1 MRRAAL
7 LGFALLLVARAAL
20 ADGAPVLEVP
30 LPDEAAPAAGED
42 WSDED
47 DWLFEEGPDPA
58 ERDDIEGSNR
68 AVFGFNEGFYRYL
81 ADPVTRGF
89 EWLVPEPGRRAI
101 HRFFLN
107 LESPAIFANDVLQL
121 APLDATKTLTRF
133 AVNTTVGVVGLFDVA
148 TPLGIERHETDFG
161 ETLAVYGTPAGSYVV
176 IPILGPSTA
185 RDTFGEVV
193 DALLH
198 PAVWFASPA
207 QQVVLRTSGGLS
219 AYDVEK
225 ERLDAL
231 RATSVDFY
239 AAIRGA
245 YLLDRD
251 ARVGARTAGRWWR
264 GEEEPKRAAAP
275 APSSSP
281 PPRQAASRPPSCRP

>member
-1 MRRAAL
+1 LRLAAT
-7 LGFALLLVARAAL
+7 LGFGLLFAARAGL
-20 ADGAPVLEVP
+20 ADGAPAEGAPVP
-30 LPDEAAPAAGED
+30 EEAAPAAEES
-42 WSDED
+42 WADED

-58 ERDDIEGSNR
+58 ERDEIEGSNR

-101 HRFFLN
+101 HRVFLN
-107 LESPAIFANDVLQL
+107 LDSPAIFVNDVLQL

-133 AVNTTVGVVGLFDVA
+133 VVNSTIGVIGLFEVA
-148 TPLGIERHETDFG
+148 APLGIERHDTDFG

-185 RDTFGEVV
+185 RDTFGEIV
-193 DALLH
+193 DALLQ

-207 QQVVLRTSGGLS
+207 QQVVLRTSGGIS
-219 AYDVEK
+219 AYDLEK

-251 ARVGARTAGRWWR
+251 ARVDARAEGRWWR
-264 GEEEPKRAAAP
+264 ADEAQEPDDAP
-275 APSSSP
+275 LPGG
-281 PPRQAASRPPSCRP
+281 R

>member
-1 MRRAAL
+1 LRHAAL
-7 LGFALLLVARAAL
+7 LAL
-20 ADGAPVLEVP
+20 AVLLGAGAAWGDGVPASDAPPPGES
-30 LPDEAAPAAGED
+30 APAAEKA

-58 ERDDIEGSNR
+58 ERDDLEGSNR
-68 AVFGFNEGFYRYL
+68 AVFGFNEAFYRYL

-89 EWLVPEPGRRAI
+89 EWLVPEPGRRAL
-101 HRFFLN
+101 HRFFDN
-107 LESPAIFANDVLQL
+107 LDQPAHFVNCVLQL
-121 APLDATKTLTRF
+121 APLDATKTLSRF
-133 AVNTTVGVVGLFDVA
+133 TLNTTIGVLGLFDPA
-148 TPLGIERHETDFG
+148 TPLGMPAVQTDFG

-185 RDTFGEVV
+185 RDTFGEIV
-193 DALLH
+193 DAFLH

-207 QQVVLRTSGGLS
+207 QQVVLRSSGGIS

-251 ARVGARTAGRWWR
+251 ARVEARVAGRWWR
-264 GEEEPKRAAAP
+264 EDEEPDTAVAAP
-275 APSSSP
+275 AQKKDGTGSVPAGPGGS
-281 PPRQAASRPPSCRP
+281 

>member
-1 MRRAAL
+1 
-7 LGFALLLVARAAL
+7 VP
-20 ADGAPVLEVP
+20 APEAP
-30 LPDEAAPAAGED
+30 LPEESAPAAEET

-58 ERDDIEGSNR
+58 ERDDLEGSNR
-68 AVFGFNEGFYRYL
+68 TIFSFNEGFYYYL

-89 EWLVPEPGRRAI
+89 EWLVPEPGRRAL
-101 HRFFLN
+101 HRFFDN
-107 LESPAIFANDVLQL
+107 LDQPAHFVNCVLQL
-121 APLDATKTLTRF
+121 APLDSAKTLSRF
-133 AVNTTVGVVGLFDVA
+133 TINTTIGVLGFFDPA
-148 TPLGIERHETDFG
+148 TPLGVSAVETDFG
-161 ETLAVYGTPAGSYVV
+161 ETLAVYAVPSGSYVV

-185 RDTFGEVV
+185 RDVFGEIV
-193 DALLH
+193 DAFLH

-207 QQVVLRTSGGLS
+207 QQVVLRTSGGIS

-245 YLLDRD
+245 YLMDRD
-251 ARVGARTAGRWWR
+251 ALVDARVAGRWWR
-264 GEEEPKRAAAP
+264 EDEEPDAALAAP
-275 APSSSP
+275 APEDAEPGSEPVPGGS
-281 PPRQAASRPPSCRP
+281 

>member
-1 MRRAAL
+1 
-7 LGFALLLVARAAL
+7 VP
-20 ADGAPVLEVP
+20 APDAP
-30 LPDEAAPAAGED
+30 LPEESAPAAEET

-58 ERDDIEGSNR
+58 ERDDLEGSNR
-68 AVFGFNEGFYRYL
+68 TIFSFNEGFYRYL

-89 EWLVPEPGRRAI
+89 EWLVPEPGRRAL
-101 HRFFLN
+101 HRFFDN
-107 LESPAIFANDVLQL
+107 LDQPAHFVNCVLQL
-121 APLDATKTLTRF
+121 APLDSAKTLSRF
-133 AVNTTVGVVGLFDVA
+133 TINTTIGVLGFFDPA
-148 TPLGIERHETDFG
+148 TPLGVPAVETDFG
-161 ETLAVYGTPAGSYVV
+161 ETLAVYAVPSGSYVV

-185 RDTFGEVV
+185 RDVFGEIV
-193 DALLH
+193 DAFLH

-207 QQVVLRTSGGLS
+207 QQVVLRTSGGIS

-245 YLLDRD
+245 YLMDRD
-251 ARVGARTAGRWWR
+251 ALVDARIAGRWWR
-264 GEEEPKRAAAP
+264 DGEQPAPALSAP
-275 APSSSP
+275 APEDTEPGSEPVPGGS
-281 PPRQAASRPPSCRP
+281 

>member
-1 MRRAAL
+1 MRGLLASVILVLFVAGAGWGEAEAGAAP
-7 LGFALLLVARAAL
+7 GVET
-20 ADGAPVLEVP
+20 PVGES
-30 LPDEAAPAAGED
+30 DRAAPADEASGEA
-42 WSDED
+42 WSED
-47 DWLFEEGPDPA
+47 DWLFDEGPDPA

-68 AVFGFNEGFYRYL
+68 SVFGFNEGFYHYV

-101 HRFFLN
+101 HRFFEN
-107 LESPAIFANDVLQL
+107 LDLPVIFVNDVLQL
-121 APLDATKTLTRF
+121 APFDATKTASRF
-133 AVNTTVGVVGLFDVA
+133 VVNTTVGVVGLFDPA
-148 TPLGIERHETDFG
+148 TPLGIPGHDTDFG

-185 RDTFGEVV
+185 RDTFGELV
-193 DALLH
+193 DGLLH

-207 QQVVLRTSGGLS
+207 QQVVLRTSGGIS
-219 AYDVEK
+219 FYDVEK

-245 YLLDRD
+245 YLMDRD
-251 ARVGARTAGRWWR
+251 AKVEKRVAERWFRNGEAGSDV
-264 GEEEPKRAAAP
+264 AAP
-275 APSSSP
+275 TPVPDSEGS
-281 PPRQAASRPPSCRP
+281 